1 MINQLKY
8 RYVNSKFGKQKSSS
22 QFVWVILFL
31 LVVWFLYGM
40 IFNKKV
46 SEPVVKTDLVKVDV
60 ERLSKKNIVS
70 DVLIFGHTEASEKV
84 NLKVRTA
91 GIVESIV
98 RKKGEYVKKGDV
110 ILNIRMEDRIEK
122 LAAAQAAKD
131 KAEIE
136 FNTALSLLE
145 QGLIS
150 KVEFVANEANYR
162 SAKAALHQTSLDLGY
177 TSLRA
182 PFDGVIN
189 ELNVEKGS
197 YVSKESTV
205 GVFLNLNPIKIS
217 AQLPEKYINRVKKGV
232 VARVKLSNKMVV
244 DGLLTYVASIADSS
258 TRTFAVELEAQNK
271 GEKIVEGLT
280 AEINLPLDTVSAVK
294 LNASSCLTFGD
305 DGSVGVK
312 TVDDENVVSFYPVE
326 IVKEEENGLWVSGLP
341 EQVNVIVAGGEFV
354 KAGEKVKPSFVN
366 EKEEVS
372 TPLK

>member
-1 MINQLKY
+1 MIKQLKY
-8 RYVNSKFGKQKSSS
+8 KYVNSKFGQQKSSL
-22 QFVWVILFL
+22 QFVWIILFVILG
-31 LVVWFLYGM
+31 WFLFGM
-40 IFNKKV
+40 IFNTKKV
-46 SEPVVKTDLVKVDV
+46 EEVKVPELVKVDV
-60 ERLSKKNIVS
+60 EKLSHKNVVS

-91 GIVESIV
+91 GIVENIF

-110 ILNIRMEDRIEK
+110 ILNMKMEDRIAK

-136 FNTALSLLE
+136 FNTAKSLLQ

-162 SAKAALHQTSLDLGY
+162 SATASLQQISLDIGY

-189 ELNVEKGS
+189 ELNVEKGQ

-205 GVFLNLNPIKIS
+205 GVFLNLNPIKIM

-232 VARVKLSNKMVV
+232 VAKVKLSNKMVV
-244 DGLLTYVASIADSS
+244 DGLLTYVASVADTA
-258 TRTFAVELEAQNK
+258 TRTFAIELEAQNK
-271 GEKIVEGLT
+271 NERIVEGLT
-280 AEINLPLDTVSAVK
+280 AEINLPLNTLSAVK
-294 LNASSCLTFGD
+294 LNASSCLTFGE

-312 TVDDENVVSFYPVE
+312 VIDDDNVVGFYPID
-326 IVKEEENGLWVSGLP
+326 IVKEENGGLWVSGLP
-341 EQVNVIVAGGEFV
+341 ANVNVIVAGGEFV
-354 KAGEKVKPSFVN
+354 RSGEKAIPNFIN
-366 EKEEVS
+366 EEKEAE
-372 TPLK
+372 

>member
-8 RYVNSKFGKQKSSS
+8 RYVNSKFGKQKSSY
-22 QFVWVILFL
+22 QFLWIILIL
-31 LVVWFLYGM
+31 IVVWFLYGLV
-40 IFNKKV
+40 FNTKKV
-46 SEPVVKTDLVKVDV
+46 DVVVQPELVKVDV
-60 ERLSKKNIVS
+60 EKLSQKSVVS
-70 DVLIFGHTEASEKV
+70 DILVFGHTEASEKV

-91 GIVESIV
+91 GIVETIF

-110 ILNIRMEDRIEK
+110 ILTIKMEDRIAK

-136 FNTALSLLE
+136 YNTAVSLLE

-162 SAKAALHQTSLDLGY
+162 SATATLQQMSLDIGY
-177 TSLRA
+177 ASLRA

-232 VARVKLSNKMVV
+232 VAKVELSNKMVV
-244 DGLLTYVASIADSS
+244 DGLLTYVASIANTS
-258 TRTFAVELEAQNK
+258 TRTFGIELEAPNK
-271 GEKIVEGLT
+271 NEKIVEGLT
-280 AEINLPLDTVSAVK
+280 AEIKLPLDTVPAIK
-294 LNASSCLTFGD
+294 LKASSCLTFGD

-312 TVDDENVVSFYPVE
+312 TINDDNVVGFYP
-326 IVKEEENGLWVSGLP
+326 IDIIKEEEDGLWVSGLP

-354 KAGEKVKPSFVN
+354 KSGEKVIPHFVN
-366 EKEEVS
+366 DVKKLETK
-372 TPLK
+372 